1 MQASEVVPQAWAEFE
16 HELAEQ
22 GYELV
27 EVEYALRGGTA
38 VLRFFIDKE
47 SGITVDDCASVSR
60 FMSVL
65 LDKNEFLHDRYT
77 LEVSSPGIDRPLRKP
92 ADFDRFKGEKI
103 VLKTVTPVE
112 GRRRFKG
119 LLSGYHDGLVSLE
132 DGGVE
137 RSIHIEN
144 VKKARLDR

>member
-1 MQASEVVPQAWAEFE
+1 MEASEVVRQAWVEFE
-16 HELAEQ
+16 PELAEQ

-27 EVEYALRGGTA
+27 EVEYALHGGTA
-38 VLRFFIDKE
+38 VLRFFVDKE

-60 FMSVL
+60 FVSVL
-65 LDKNEFLHDRYT
+65 LDKNDFLRDRYT

-103 VLKTVTPVE
+103 VVKTVTPVE

-119 LLSGYHDGLVSLE
+119 LLSGYHDGLISLD

-144 VKKARLDR
+144 VKKAKLDR

>member
-1 MQASEVVPQAWAEFE
+1 MQANEVVRQAWAEVE
-16 HELAEQ
+16 PELAEQ

-27 EVEYALRGGTA
+27 EVEFSLQGATAL
-38 VLRFFIDKE
+38 LRFFIDKE
-47 SGITVDDCASVSR
+47 SGITVDDCATVSR
-60 FMSVL
+60 FVSVL
-65 LDKNEFLHDRYT
+65 LDKNDFLRDRYT

-92 ADFDRFKGEKI
+92 ADFDRFKGEMI
-103 VLKTVTPVE
+103 VVKTVTPVE

-119 LLSGYHDGLVSLE
+119 LLNGYHDGLISLD

-144 VKKARLDR
+144 VKKAKLDR